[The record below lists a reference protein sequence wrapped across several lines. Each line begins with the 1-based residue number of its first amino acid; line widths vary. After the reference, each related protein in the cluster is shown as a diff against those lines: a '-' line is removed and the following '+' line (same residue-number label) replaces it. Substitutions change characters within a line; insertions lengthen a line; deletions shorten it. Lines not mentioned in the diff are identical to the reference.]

1 MKSHAVLAA
10 YGPQMSF
17 YCYYNIARLSRTGSL
32 LAILHLFSK
41 TDHLMG
47 YKISFPKATS
57 CSSLGYIKP
66 DIVFMLRFEWAGH
79 GLMYQY
85 PDKPG

>member
-1 MKSHAVLAA
+1 
-10 YGPQMSF
+10 MSF

-47 YKISFPKATS
+47 YKISFPSDLTS
-57 CSSLGYIKP
+57 AGQYFTFAGRKTGKRSIVASTDFCTPQRNIKP
-66 DIVFMLRFEWAGH
+66 KKRLN
-79 GLMYQY
+79 GLKTQNVI
-85 PDKPG
+85 